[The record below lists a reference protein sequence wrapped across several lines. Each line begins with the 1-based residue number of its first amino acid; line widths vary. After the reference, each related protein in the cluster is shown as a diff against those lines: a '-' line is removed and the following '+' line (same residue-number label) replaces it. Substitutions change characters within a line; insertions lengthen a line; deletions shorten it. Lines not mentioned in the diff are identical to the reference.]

1 MNPLNPLHTS
11 GRFGP
16 RLHTLLRNTWPLL
29 GAAALLLASF
39 LHPHWPGQQ
48 DLVEHVVVL
57 DITESMNTLDMFD
70 PLTAVTPVSRLRYA
84 QRTLALALPQLPCG
98 SRLGWAVFTE
108 HRSYL
113 LTLPV
118 EVCVHRQELLRSLS
132 FIDRRMAWSGNSEVA
147 KGLHSGLRFAQLI
160 PSKPSLVF
168 ITDGH
173 EAPPL
178 DARYRPGH
186 DLKIADLKGLVVG
199 VGGTTLQPIPK
210 TDPQGRPIG
219 RWRADDVQQTSPRSR
234 ARATGVDNEPDA
246 ALELSSALGNT
257 PGSEHLSSLR
267 EPYLQLLASE
277 LGLAYHRL
285 ATVPELL
292 QALQAPALTR
302 PVGVQRDGR
311 WLLAAAAL
319 ALLLWPY
326 ARAWFGRWRQPR
338 SVPSRMTAQ

>member
-1 MNPLNPLHTS
+1 M
-11 GRFGP
+11 RWDMGP
-16 RLHTLLRNTWPLL
+16 RLRTAWPLA
-29 GAAALLLASF
+29 GAAALLLAGF
-39 LHPHWPGQQ
+39 AHPHWPGQQ
-48 DLVEHVVVL
+48 NLVEQVVVL
-57 DITESMNTLDMFD
+57 DVTDSMNTLDMLD
-70 PLTAVTPVSRLRYA
+70 ANNGVTPVSRLHFVKQA
-84 QRTLALALPQLPCG
+84 LALVLPQLPCG

-118 EVCVHRQELLRSLS
+118 EVCEHRQELLRSLS
-132 FIDRRMAWSGNSEVA
+132 FIDRRMAWSGNSEIA

-160 PSKPSLVF
+160 PSKPALVF

-210 TDPQGRPIG
+210 TDPTGRPIG
-219 RWRADDVQQTSPRSR
+219 RWRADEVEQTSPRSK

-246 ALELSSALGNT
+246 ADEVSSALGNT
-257 PGSEHLSSLR
+257 PGAEHLSSLR
-267 EPYLQLLASE
+267 EPYLRLLASE
-277 LGLAYHRL
+277 LGLGYHRL
-285 ATVPELL
+285 VSVPELL

-302 PVGVQRDGR
+302 PVAVQRDGR
-311 WLLAAAAL
+311 LALAAAAL
-319 ALLLWPY
+319 ALQLWPFVSEW
-326 ARAWFGRWRQPR
+326 ASRRRQQ
-338 SVPSRMTAQ
+338 RMLSPGMKTQ

>member
-1 MNPLNPLHTS
+1 MK
-11 GRFGP
+11 
-16 RLHTLLRNTWPLL
+16 LL
-29 GAAALLLASF
+29 GHAWRERVGPALGRAGPLAAAAALLLAGFS
-39 LHPHWPGQQ
+39 HPLWPGQQ
-48 DLVEHVVVL
+48 NLSEHVVVL

-70 PLTAVTPVSRLRYA
+70 IPTRITPVSRLA
-84 QRTLALALPQLPCG
+84 HAKQALALALPQLPCG

-118 EVCVHRQELLRSLS
+118 EVCAHRQELQRSLS

-186 DLKIADLKGLVVG
+186 DLKTAALKGLVVG

-219 RWRADDVQQTSPRSR
+219 RWGADDVQQTSPRSK

-246 ALELSSALGNT
+246 ADEVSSALGNT
-257 PGSEHLSSLR
+257 PGSEHLSNLR
-267 EPYLQLLASE
+267 EPYLRLLASE
-277 LGLAYHRL
+277 LGLAYHRM
-285 ATVPELL
+285 ASVPELV
-292 QALQAPALTR
+292 QALQTPALTR
-302 PVGVQRDGR
+302 PVAVQRDGR
-311 WLLAAAAL
+311 LLLAAAAL
-319 ALLLWPY
+319 ALLVWPY
-326 ARAWFGRWRQPR
+326 AGAWLGRWRHKRIAASKMATQ
-338 SVPSRMTAQ
+338 